1 MPVLFFRIHS
11 GDPNRH
17 STAMNHRTHRH
28 SVLSLVLIAGAA
40 QADTL
45 YKCQDDAGHTTYTNQ
60 KTNAKSCVILSQDK
74 PVSTFSAPK
83 ARTSTPTPDGFPK
96 VSSEAQKNRDG
107 DRRRILE
114 DELANERKNLDAAK
128 RTLAEQEAIR
138 EGGEKNYQRV
148 LDRLKPHQDKV
159 QLHERNI
166 EALQK
171 EIGNLR

>member
-1 MPVLFFRIHS
+1 
-11 GDPNRH
+11 
-17 STAMNHRTHRH
+17 MNHRICRPPA
-28 SVLSLVLIAGAA
+28 LLLALIAGAT

-74 PVSTFSAPK
+74 PVSTFTAPK
-83 ARTSTPTPDGFPK
+83 ARSSTPTPDGFPK

-114 DELANERKNLDAAK
+114 DELAAERKNLDAAK
-128 RTLAEQEAIR
+128 RTLTEQEAIR

>member
-1 MPVLFFRIHS
+1 
-11 GDPNRH
+11 
-17 STAMNHRTHRH
+17 MNHRVNHH
-28 SVLSLVLIAGAA
+28 SILLLVLIAGAA

-60 KTNAKSCVILSQDK
+60 KTNNKNCIILSQDQ
-74 PVSTFSAPK
+74 PVSTFTAPK
-83 ARTSTPTPDGFPK
+83 ARANTPTPDGFPK
-96 VSSEAQKNRDG
+96 VSSEAQKNRDS

-114 DELANERKNLDAAK
+114 DELATERKNLDQAK
-128 RTLAEQEAIR
+128 RTLADQEAVR

>member
-1 MPVLFFRIHS
+1 
-11 GDPNRH
+11 
-17 STAMNHRTHRH
+17 MNHPIHHR
-28 SVLSLVLIAGAA
+28 SIFLLALIAGAA

-45 YKCQDDAGHTTYTNQ
+45 YKCQDDGGHTTYTNQ
-60 KTNAKSCVILSQDK
+60 KTNAKSCTILSQDK

-83 ARTSTPTPDGFPK
+83 ARASTPTPDGFPK

-107 DRRRILE
+107 DRRRILDE
-114 DELANERKNLDAAK
+114 ELAAERKNLDDAK

-148 LDRLKPHQDKV
+148 LDRLKPYQDKV

-171 EIGNLR
+171 EIGNVR